1 MQKKIHLFNCDHL
14 YELRVIEDLL
24 NSSKPMLHDKL
35 GFDFTVKHHY
45 SPLTE
50 MNELSEKA
58 IPALKMDFAV
68 FVVHAH
74 ESRLSINDGRGYT
87 KVYRALMKA
96 TGKNS
101 KHHRKYVLYYCKLF

>member
-14 YELRVIEDLL
+14 YELRVVEDLL
-24 NSSKPMLHDKL
+24 DSSKLMLHDKL
-35 GFDFTVKHHY
+35 GFDFTVEHHY
-45 SPLTE
+45 FPLTE
-50 MNELSEKA
+50 MNKLSERA

-87 KVYRALMKA
+87 KVVQGIQSFNGSYR
-96 TGKNS
+96 
-101 KHHRKYVLYYCKLF
+101 